1 MARLYDRILTSCQPA
16 RASLFIGP
24 TRLNDHARNQ
34 LDQIVSKVPFK
45 SSAFEGIPIIVGDD
59 VALYLS
65 TFPKGTNIRDVVATM
80 APPFDRFFIEFQNVP
95 NEWNIYAWGALVTV
109 RDDPDKI
116 DYIEGDDG
124 KPRWILDFE
133 TFIEPEKGKP
143 FGPIGSH
150 LAGLAEDGTWFQ
162 HADGGVYW
170 GGSPV
175 EFTVK
180 PSEEMVQQ
188 AGDSVAQ
195 LLFPVLL
202 TISFMHCKNVDLRH
216 ITPPKKLSRKHR
228 KKRGRDLIKYHVL
241 DIEPIRKIFDKHGA
255 GSKQTL
261 RKALHICRGHFKTFT
276 ADAPLFGNLTGT
288 YWWPQHVRGSKKDG
302 VVLKDYRVGA
312 PLEFGKAY
320 RDADENPPNSDREA
334 PPAKNPDSAGRG
346 LAAHN
351 KTQNSIAAVV
361 HKFGWLP
368 RSPRS
373 NEPEYDIAWE
383 TNEKLFVCEVKSL
396 TLKNEERQLRMAIGQ
411 VIRYRQKLNAAGH
424 EPVHAVIAAEREP
437 TDQSWDELCEQE
449 NITLVWP
456 ENAERRLQASAEQV
470 LAHD

>member
-1 MARLYDRILTSCQPA
+1 MARLFDRIMTSCQPA

-24 TRLNDHARNQ
+24 SEKNNSVRNQ
-34 LDQIVSKVPFK
+34 LDQIVAKKTFK
-45 SSAFEGIPIIVGDD
+45 SSALEGIPVISGDD
-59 VALYLS
+59 VVLYLS
-65 TFPKGTNIRDVVATM
+65 TFPRGTNIRDVVATM

-95 NEWNIYAWGALVTV
+95 NEWGIYAWGTKVTA

-116 DYIEGDDG
+116 EHIQGDDG

-133 TFIEPEKGKP
+133 TFLEPEKGKI
-143 FGPIGSH
+143 FGPVATH
-150 LAGLAEDGTWFQ
+150 LAGLAEDGTWFR
-162 HADGGVYW
+162 HANGDVYW
-170 GGSPV
+170 GGGPV
-175 EFTVK
+175 EFTVT
-180 PSEEMVQQ
+180 PPEDTVQEI
-188 AGDSVAQ
+188 GDNIAQ
-195 LLFPVLL
+195 LLFPALI
-202 TISFMHCKNVDLRH
+202 TISFMHCKNVDLRPVN
-216 ITPPKKLSRKHR
+216 PPEKLSRKHR
-228 KKRGRDLIKYHVL
+228 KKRGRDLIRYHVL

-288 YWWPQHVRGSKKDG
+288 YWWPQHVRGSKKTG

-320 RDADENPPNSDREA
+320 REAAENPPDLNKEA
-334 PPAKNPDSAGRG
+334 PASKDPDSAGRG
-346 LAAHN
+346 LTAHN
-351 KTQNSIAAVV
+351 KTQNIIADVV
-361 HKFGWLP
+361 HKLGWLP

-383 TNEKLFVCEVKSL
+383 ANGNLFVCEVKSL
-396 TLKNEERQLRMAIGQ
+396 TLKNEEKQLRMAIGQ

-449 NITLVWP
+449 NIVLVWP
-456 ENAERRLQASAEQV
+456 VNAKSKLFDSYKALTSN
-470 LAHD
+470 